1 MLIYH
6 RDTKSYREEKE
17 YRQNTLRFLYKT
29 VIGRVLLHIIIAR
42 PWFNQISSFYQKSKY
57 SHKDIQPFI
66 DEYQVD
72 AKAEDFETFND
83 FFTRK
88 REYNTKTTEKELIA
102 IADGKLSVYQIS
114 EDLILNI
121 KYSQYTLEELVDNQL
136 DVSDY
141 KNGICLIYRL
151 SVDDYHRYVYCD
163 DGICVKK
170 FFIKGML
177 HTIRPIA
184 SKYKAFSRN
193 CRAVSVLKTKHF
205 GDVIQIEI
213 GAMLIGKIKNH
224 LVDKF
229 NKMDEKGYFEYGGS
243 TIVLLLKDN
252 VKIDEDIVNETQ
264 VYIGERI
271 GVLC

>member
-6 RDTKSYREEKE
+6 RNTKSYREEKE
-17 YRQNTLRFLYKT
+17 YQQKTLHFLYET
-29 VIGRVLLHIIIAR
+29 VIGRVLLRLIIAR
-42 PWFNQISSFYQKSKY
+42 PWFSRIGSLYQRSKY

-66 DEYQVD
+66 DEYQID

-88 REYNTKTTEKELIA
+88 REYSTKTTEKELIA
-102 IADGKLSVYQIS
+102 VADSKLSVYQIS
-114 EDLILNI
+114 EDFMLNI
-121 KYSQYTLEELVDNQL
+121 KYSQYTLDELVDNQL
-136 DVSDY
+136 DISDY
-141 KNGICLIYRL
+141 KNGTCLIYRL

-163 DGICVKK
+163 DGVCIKK
-170 FFIKGML
+170 FFIKGLL

-184 SKYKAFSRN
+184 SRYKVFSRN
-193 CRAVSVLKTKHF
+193 CREVSVLKTKHF

-224 LVDKF
+224 PVDKF

-243 TIVLLLKDN
+243 TIVLLLKN
-252 VKIDEDIVNETQ
+252 NIKIDEDIVNETQ

-271 GVLC
+271 GILC